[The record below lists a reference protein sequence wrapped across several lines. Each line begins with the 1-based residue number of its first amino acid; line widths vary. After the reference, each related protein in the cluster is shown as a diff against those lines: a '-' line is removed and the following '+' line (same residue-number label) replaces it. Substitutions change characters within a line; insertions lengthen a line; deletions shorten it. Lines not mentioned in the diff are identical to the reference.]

1 MSQQAHSPRQRYQAD
16 LAREG
21 FVADSA
27 QAAAVDSLQHVFEQL
42 VQNPPKKRLLRRRH
56 DWPPVKGLYL
66 WGGVGRGKT
75 HLMDAFFE
83 TLPFPQKLR
92 THFHRFLLD
101 VHARRQKHK
110 DVQDP
115 LKFVADALARKF
127 RVVCF
132 DEFHVSDI
140 ADAMIL
146 GRLFEALFEHG
157 VTLVATSNCAPQELY
172 RNGLQ
177 RQNFLPAI
185 AMLERH
191 TTVLNVD
198 GGTDYRLRALT
209 RAALYHCP
217 SDTRSD
223 ALLDAAFD
231 DIAPEPGQ
239 HDARLRIHGR
249 ELKARR
255 LADGVAWFEFDELCE
270 GPRSAADYIE
280 LACEHHTL
288 IISNMPQLTT
298 EKEDPA
304 RRFVNLVDE
313 FYDRGVKLL
322 IAADVPQESLYVG
335 KKSAFEF
342 QRTHSRLQEMQ
353 SQEYLARAHRPD
365 TELSAPGA

>member
-1 MSQQAHSPRQRYQAD
+1 MSAKLQTPRQRYQAD
-16 LAREG
+16 LKREG
-21 FVADSA
+21 FVADAS
-27 QAAAVDSLQHVFEQL
+27 QSAAVDALQRVFDHL
-42 VQNPPKKRLLRRRH
+42 VDKPPKRKLLRRRH

-83 TLPFPQKLR
+83 SLPFPQKLR
-92 THFHRFLLD
+92 THFHRFMLD
-101 VHARRQKHK
+101 VHARRQKHQE
-110 DVQDP
+110 VQDP

-172 RNGLQ
+172 RDGLQ

-191 TTVLNVD
+191 TRVLNVD
-198 GGTDYRLRALT
+198 GGTDYRLRALS
-209 RAALYHCP
+209 RANLYHCP
-217 SDTRSD
+217 SDRRSE

-231 DIAPEPGQ
+231 DIAPEPGV
-239 HDARLRIHGR
+239 ANATLKVHGR
-249 ELKARR
+249 MLNVRR
-255 LADGVAWFEFDELCE
+255 LADGVAWFKFDELCD

-288 IISNMPQLTT
+288 IISDMPQLTA

-322 IAADVPQESLYVG
+322 IAADVPQDQLYIG
-335 KKSAFEF
+335 RKSAFEF
-342 QRTHSRLQEMQ
+342 QRTQSRLQEMQ
-353 SQEYLARAHRPD
+353 SREYLARPHRP
-365 TELSAPGA
+365 E